1 MNIHFTD
8 KILKEQLIQSTI
20 LETEV
25 GSGMYGMKNENSDTD
40 ILFVYLDGLV
50 NPNLFQ
56 TNHQL
61 QYNENNTNYIF
72 TSLQQFIRNI
82 LSGDNTINYEVL
94 VSEKI
99 KGRKYFDELYNII
112 NKYNI
117 NVIKSYLG
125 LAKRD
130 LKELKKNYSGK
141 KMFHFIRGVEFAYS
155 LANVE
160 NIFSILENKERLL
173 KIKNSDEIN
182 DNIRET
188 MALYESSMNT
198 LRAVVNSTKI
208 NIDYKDIISIN
219 NIIKDITNDNYY
231 KKQNNLD
238 IDNLFIK
245 AIFNNEFNY

>member
-8 KILKEQLIQSTI
+8 KTLKEQLIQSTI

-40 ILFVYLDGLV
+40 ILFVYLDGII

-72 TSLQQFIRNI
+72 TSLQQFVRNI

-94 VSEKI
+94 VSEKN

-155 LANVE
+155 LANDE

-182 DNIRET
+182 EDIRET